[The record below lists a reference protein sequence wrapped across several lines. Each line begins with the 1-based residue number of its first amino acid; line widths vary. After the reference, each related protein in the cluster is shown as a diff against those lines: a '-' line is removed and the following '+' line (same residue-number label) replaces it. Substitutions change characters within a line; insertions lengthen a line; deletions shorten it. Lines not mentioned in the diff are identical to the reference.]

1 MTSIIN
7 LTQHPAT
14 PTQIAAG
21 VVDLTPE
28 GRRVLA
34 RLLTIDEIPTADEI
48 ETRAEEIIDTCWD
61 GSTAAMIGGA
71 GPLMRALRH
80 ALKARGV
87 QPLEAF
93 SRREAVEK
101 TGPDGAVVKTAIFV
115 HAGWW
120 PDVD

>member
-1 MTSIIN
+1 MTIIN
-7 LTQHPAT
+7 LTQHAAT
-14 PTQIAAG
+14 PHQTAAG

-28 GRRVLA
+28 GRRALG
-34 RLLTIDEIPTADEI
+34 RLLTIDDIPTAAALEA
-48 ETRAEEIIDTCWD
+48 RAEEIVVTCWD
-61 GSTAAMIGGA
+61 GSMSAMIGGA
-71 GPLMRALRH
+71 GPLMRALRR

-93 SRREAVEK
+93 SRRETVE
-101 TGPDGAVVKTAIFV
+101 TTNPDGVVTKTTVFV

>member
-1 MTSIIN
+1 MTIN
-7 LTQHPAT
+7 LTQHLTTPA
-14 PTQIAAG
+14 QAAAG
-21 VVDLTPE
+21 VGDLTPE

-34 RLLTIDEIPTADEI
+34 RLLTIDEIPTAEAL
-48 ETRAEEIIDTCWD
+48 EARAEEIVDTCWD
-61 GSTAAMIGGA
+61 GSMTAMIGGA
-71 GPLMRALRH
+71 GPLMRALRR

-93 SRREAVEK
+93 SRRETVETVSPEGKIIK
-101 TGPDGAVVKTAIFV
+101 TTVFV